1 MKNNYLMKVFFLE
14 ISMESF
20 PFGPTALIPFCQFQG
35 SMSVMGVTKPNFSA
49 PVCNS
54 FQAKLREDQLCYTV
68 DPNIYRI
75 DKPLELTLLLD
86 YNEEREIS
94 LYDDNKENKHE
105 NHLSLTVKEAEN
117 RFVII
122 ETIGKI
128 ASACLMT
135 PEHASG

>member
-1 MKNNYLMKVFFLE
+1 MTNHPVHVQDSHGLF
-14 ISMESF
+14 S
-20 PFGPTALIPFCQFQG
+20 PTALIPFCEFG
-35 SMSVMGVTKPNFSA
+35 GDISVMGVKIDQFDS
-49 PVCNS
+49 PVCSS
-54 FQAKLREDQLCYTV
+54 FKDKKLLDQFCYTV

-94 LYDDNKENKHE
+94 LYDDNKENNHE

-122 ETIGKI
+122 ETIGKVNR
-128 ASACLMT
+128 L
-135 PEHASG
+135 

>member
-1 MKNNYLMKVFFLE
+1 MTKNYLMKVFFLE

-35 SMSVMGVTKPNFSA
+35 SMSVMGVNKPNFSA

-54 FQAKLREDQLCYTV
+54 FQAKIRNDQLCYTV
-68 DPNIYRI
+68 DPNIYRV
-75 DKPLELTLLLD
+75 DKPFELTLLLD

-94 LYDDNKENKHE
+94 LYEDNKENKHE
-105 NHLSLTVKEAEN
+105 NHLTLTVKEAQK

-122 ETIGKI
+122 ETIGKVNRLKSI
-128 ASACLMT
+128 KFADSD
-135 PEHASG
+135 